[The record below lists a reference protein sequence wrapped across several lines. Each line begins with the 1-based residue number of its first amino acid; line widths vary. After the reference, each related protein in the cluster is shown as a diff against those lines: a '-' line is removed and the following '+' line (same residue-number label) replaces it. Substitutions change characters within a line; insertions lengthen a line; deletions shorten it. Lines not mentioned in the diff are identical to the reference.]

1 MHLKIVDWVKKHIF
15 DPLIKAFFNF
25 EWSLPKLKMPHFKMK
40 GGVSLVPPE
49 DPKLSVD
56 WYAKLKMQIITAVPM
71 GMEKITCRKSKKQH
85 IDDSRGRYKRPAG

>member
-1 MHLKIVDWVKKHIF
+1 MDWVKKHIF
-15 DPLIKAFFNF
+15 DPFIKAFFNF

-56 WYAKLKMQIITAVPM
+56 W
-71 GMEKITCRKSKKQH
+71 
-85 IDDSRGRYKRPAG
+85 